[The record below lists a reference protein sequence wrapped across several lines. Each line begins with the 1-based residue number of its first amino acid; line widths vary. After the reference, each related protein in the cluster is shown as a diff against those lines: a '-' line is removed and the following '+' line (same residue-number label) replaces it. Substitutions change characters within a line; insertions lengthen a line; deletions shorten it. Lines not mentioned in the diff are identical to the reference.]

1 MASIDDTGF
10 PIEVVAD
17 LIIDE
22 SVADNANKNIET
34 YNEISGYTF
43 RNKLGLSWPK
53 LSSCWGL
60 KLEFEVEA

>member
-22 SVADNANKNIET
+22 SVADNANKNIEP
-34 YNEISGYTF
+34 YNEISGHIF
-43 RNKLGLSWPK
+43 RNKLGLSWAK
-53 LSSCWGL
+53 LSPSWGL
-60 KLEFEVEA
+60 KFDLEVEV